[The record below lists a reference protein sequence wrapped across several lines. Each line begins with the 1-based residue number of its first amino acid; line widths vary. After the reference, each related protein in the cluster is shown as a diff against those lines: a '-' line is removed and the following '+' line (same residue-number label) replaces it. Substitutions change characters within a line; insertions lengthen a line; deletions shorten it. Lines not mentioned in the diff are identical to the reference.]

1 MKKAKR
7 AKESEFLKRIEKGVS
22 LFDFNAPWC
31 APCRVQA
38 PIIRQLAEKFEGKAF
53 ITALNIDENRETALK
68 LDIHSIPTLIIFK
81 DGREIQRFIGLQP
94 EDALS
99 QALENVLG

>member
-1 MKKAKR
+1 MKTAKQ
-7 AKESEFLKRIEKGVS
+7 AEETKFLKRIEKGVS

-38 PIIRQLAEKFEGKAF
+38 PIIKQLAEKFEGKAF

-68 LDIHSIPTLIIFK
+68 LGIHSIPTMIIFK
-81 DGREIQRFIGLQP
+81 NGREIRRFIGLQS

>member
-1 MKKAKR
+1 MKTAKIT
-7 AKESEFLKRIEKGVS
+7 EDSEFFKRIETGVS

-38 PIIRQLAEKFEGKAF
+38 PIIRQLADKFEGKAS
-53 ITALNIDENRETALK
+53 ITALNIDENRETALR

-81 DGREIQRFIGLQP
+81 DGREIQRFIGLQS
-94 EDALS
+94 EDVLS
-99 QALENVLG
+99 RALENVLG